1 MAISP
6 EEQARRAEALR
17 QIRHST
23 EMSGGRLSEEAEHDL
38 AEYVRGEVDEAEMLR
53 PCSGALRS
61 GRVIPLGRLGPRLR
75 CAGQCTMTDIAPLT
89 MSVNGR

>member
-17 QIRHST
+17 QFRHST
-23 EMSGGRLSEEAEHDL
+23 EMSGGRLSDDAEHDL

-53 PCSGALRS
+53 
-61 GRVIPLGRLGPRLR
+61 RVRARFGLGE
-75 CAGQCTMTDIAPLT
+75 
-89 MSVNGR
+89 